1 MNVLLRQLGEKSF
14 RQDLSFL
21 FSGGIIGFEHCPR
34 FLLVEDEAHDPFRW
48 LVSLD
53 QSGLR
58 FPVLNPLTVMP
69 EFIREL
75 PGHLVERLFSSDH
88 MIDIFCIATID
99 GETRKVTINLK
110 SPVLIDYRSRMGEQV
125 ILPSEHLSV
134 AYPLI

>member
-75 PGHLVERLFSSDH
+75 PGHLVERLF
-88 MIDIFCIATID
+88 
-99 GETRKVTINLK
+99 
-110 SPVLIDYRSRMGEQV
+110 
-125 ILPSEHLSV
+125 
-134 AYPLI
+134 

>member
-75 PGHLVERLFSSDH
+75 PGHLVERLFSSHH

-110 SPVLIDYRSRMGEQV
+110 SPVLIDYRARMGEQV